1 MSSLVKDVST
11 MESRMALLQKENER
25 LKQESAGYKR
35 MRSLASMGEL
45 TKILSSVGE
54 IKRKLEEFSKNV
66 TGILMSL
73 PVDNLELTVRT
84 VNCLAEVNIFS
95 VEDLIKH
102 AERELVTLNM
112 GKKTINEIRNVL
124 AQHGLSLSEQL

>member
-124 AQHGLSLSEQL
+124 AQHGLSLSEKL